1 MIGVY
6 VINIVHSREQ
16 TSKYCRK
23 RRLPNHTM
31 EHIKEIIEI
40 EESEEFS
47 WKDYAIKQG
56 YLVKFS
62 RGLLKAPKMQYFVLT
77 DIGLISFESKPKHD
91 TKPLCFLPYEQL
103 SSIKLD
109 HIELN
114 SCKLCCMQ
122 LMSKT
127 SPSFTLAFKCK
138 EDRDDW
144 MMIMMKAF
152 SEALLTTS
160 VFDKSSETID
170 EDNASESDD
179 STTKEKPEHNVST
192 CPMKEKLEQKLSTGS
207 YGRQSLRR
215 KRRKGDKGS
224 IRRSKSYDSLAL
236 HDVTNT
242 AFTFPMKL
250 LTAEPVKPEAEFENA
265 FQPQQSRKR
274 KSEPDIHVIVHT
286 PSAWTTDSKEK
297 LFANSCSFEHR
308 DSLTVQAEKQLKS
321 KNDAK
326 HKTNMFAKLL
336 SKFENRAMLSS
347 AQ

>member
-1 MIGVY
+1 
-6 VINIVHSREQ
+6 
-16 TSKYCRK
+16 
-23 RRLPNHTM
+23 M
-31 EHIKEIIEI
+31 EHIKEVIEI
-40 EESEEFS
+40 EESEELS

-56 YLVKFS
+56 YLVKFN

-122 LMSKT
+122 LTSKT
-127 SPSFTLAFKCK
+127 SPNFTLAFKCK

-152 SEALLTTS
+152 SETLLTTS

-170 EDNASESDD
+170 EDNASESDV
-179 STTKEKPEHNVST
+179 STTKEKPERNAST
-192 CPMKEKLEQKLSTGS
+192 PMKEKLEQKLSTGS
-207 YGRQSLRR
+207 SGPSLRR

-242 AFTFPMKL
+242 SFTFPMKL
-250 LTAEPVKPEAEFENA
+250 LTAEPAKPEAENA

-274 KSEPDIHVIVHT
+274 KSEPDIHVIAHS
-286 PSAWTTDSKEK
+286 PSERTVDSKEK

-336 SKFENRAMLSS
+336 SMFENPALLS
-347 AQ
+347 AH

>member
-1 MIGVY
+1 
-6 VINIVHSREQ
+6 
-16 TSKYCRK
+16 
-23 RRLPNHTM
+23 M

-40 EESEEFS
+40 EESEELS

-56 YLVKFS
+56 YLVKFN

-91 TKPLCFLPYEQL
+91 TKPLCFLPYKQL

-122 LMSKT
+122 LTSKT

-160 VFDKSSETID
+160 VFDKSSEIID
-170 EDNASESDD
+170 KNNASQSDD
-179 STTKEKPEHNVST
+179 STTKEKPERNVST
-192 CPMKEKLEQKLSTGS
+192 PMKKKLQQKLSTGS
-207 YGRQSLRR
+207 YGPSLRR

-250 LTAEPVKPEAEFENA
+250 LTAEPAKPETENA

-274 KSEPDIHVIVHT
+274 KSEPDIHVTAHS
-286 PSAWTTDSKEK
+286 PSAKTTDSKEK

-308 DSLTVQAEKQLKS
+308 DSLTVEAEKQLKS

-326 HKTNMFAKLL
+326 HKTNRFAKLL
-336 SKFENRAMLSS
+336 SMFENPALLS
-347 AQ
+347 AH